1 MARAARL
8 RRRAIEPFAP
18 APAPVSRGLPPRAR
32 LPLLALGF
40 IALAAGSAAGLVR
53 SGWSLGPPA
62 AGLAALHGPLMVCG
76 FFGLLIAL
84 ERAVAVGRAWPY
96 LGPALAAAAVV
107 CLLSA
112 NVVAAAWLFVASSAV
127 LLAATADVMRRQP
140 ALFTLTLTLG
150 AAGLVAGN
158 ALWALGAAVA
168 DALPWWLAFLVLT
181 IAGERLE
188 LSRFLPPSRMAHT
201 AFAVLLALVVAGLAA
216 RHLTSWGVAPFGAAL
231 LGLAVWL
238 FKQDIARRT
247 VHGRG
252 LTRFIAVCLLA
263 GYAWLAIGAALFL
276 TDGTALPGSPAHD
289 AALHAITLG
298 FVFSMVFGHA
308 PIILPAVTKLALP
321 YRAAFYAPLA
331 LLQAS
336 LVVRLGGDA
345 AGSADWMRAGT
356 LLNAIALAAFV
367 AVTAF
372 SIARGRRP
380 PPVEAA
386 GAA

>member
-8 RRRAIEPFAP
+8 RRRAIESLAP
-18 APAPVSRGLPPRAR
+18 TPASAPRGLPPRAR
-32 LPLLALGF
+32 LPLLVLGF

-62 AGLAALHGPLMVCG
+62 AGLVALHGPLMVCG

-84 ERAVAVGRAWPY
+84 ERAVAVDRAWPY
-96 LGPALAAAAVV
+96 LGPALATTAVV

-158 ALWALGAAVA
+158 ALWALGAPVA
-168 DALPWWLAFLVLT
+168 DALWWWLAFLVLT

-188 LSRFLPPSRMAHT
+188 LSRFLPPSRKAQT
-201 AFAVLLALVVAGLAA
+201 GFALLLAFIAVGLAA
-216 RHLTSWGVAPFGAAL
+216 RHLTSWGAAPFGAAL
-231 LGLAVWL
+231 LGLAAWL
-238 FKQDIARRT
+238 FTYDIARRT
-247 VHGRG
+247 VRGRG

-263 GYAWLAIGAALFL
+263 GYAWLTIGAALL
-276 TDGTALPGSPAHD
+276 LAWGTAPPGSPAHD

-321 YRAAFYAPLA
+321 YRPVFYAPLL
-331 LLQAS
+331 LLQVS

-345 AGSADWMRAGT
+345 AGRADWTRSGA

-367 AVTAF
+367 VVTA
-372 SIARGRRP
+372 STIVRGLRRP
-380 PPVEAA
+380 APAAA
-386 GAA
+386 GAK